1 MIFKKLNM
9 EFTSFDIE
17 TDKELKILLQENC
30 TQRKESG
37 PMSDVF
43 EKNQLE
49 QLYGNEYTERND

>member
-1 MIFKKLNM
+1 LTDKTGTLTKNDMIFKKLNM
-9 EFTSFDIE
+9 EFTSFDTE
-17 TDKELKILLQENC
+17 NDKDLKILLLENC

-49 QLYGNEYTERND
+49 

>member
-30 TQRKESG
+30 KQRKESG

-43 EKNQLE
+43 EKNQME